1 MGDSN
6 LRCDFC
12 STPGPFWRYPARS
25 FVSYCAPNI
34 AGESVGDWAA
44 CEACHVL
51 IESGDRHK
59 LAQRSLDELL
69 LKHPEASEAVN
80 FLYWDLFELQAKFF
94 EHRTGEPS
102 PIEANA
108 A

>member
-34 AGESVGDWAA
+34 ASESVAIG
-44 CEACHVL
+44 
-51 IESGDRHK
+51 
-59 LAQRSLDELL
+59 QRV
-69 LKHPEASEAVN
+69 KRAM
-80 FLYWDLFELQAKFF
+80 Y
-94 EHRTGEPS
+94 
-102 PIEANA
+102 
-108 A
+108 